1 MADDA
6 ATRARRYRQ
15 RKREQAAQAAASQA
29 PAAPSGVV
37 GSVEQDVEQAVAAMK
52 QLEPADH
59 AIVALA
65 RRTARQIDLLQQ
77 DPVTNASRIFS
88 GLNTLTRILHEL
100 GGTPTVRQ
108 AYEFRSRK
116 SKQEAEEPDAAHVE
130 QPPAGGNVSALRPR
144 PAKRQR
150 A

>member
-1 MADDA
+1 VPDDA

-15 RKREQAAQAAASQA
+15 RKREQAAQAAAAQA
-29 PAAPSGVV
+29 PAAPPAVV
-37 GSVEQDVEQAVAAMK
+37 GSVEQDVEQAIAAMK

-65 RRTARQIDLLQQ
+65 KRTARQIDLLQQ
-77 DPVTNASRIFS
+77 DPITNASRIFS

-116 SKQEAEEPDAAHVE
+116 SKQEEPDAAHVE

-144 PAKRQR
+144 PSKRR
-150 A
+150 PA